1 MLSTDIS
8 ILYVSNV
15 MKSAVVYTGLFGINP
30 VEKNPSFTLFVIENG
45 FKLGLWSCYT
55 VEPGVNQIVN
65 IPSGEIV
72 FTVQDKTEVD
82 ALYQTWGAQ
91 YQVVVIQKPA
101 QLDFGYSFAVLDPDG
116 HRLRVCFLEEEA
128 ESLNAR

>member
-1 MLSTDIS
+1 MLSAGIS

-15 MKSAVVYTGLFGINP
+15 MKSSNFYAQLFGINP
-30 VEKNPSFTLFVIENG
+30 VEKSPTFALFVFENG

-55 VEPGVNQIVN
+55 VEPSVNQIAS

-72 FTVQDKTEVD
+72 FTVQDKPEVD
-82 ALYQTWGAQ
+82 TLYQTWGTQ
-91 YQVVVIQKPA
+91 HQVTVIQKPA

-128 ESLNAR
+128 

>member
-1 MLSTDIS
+1 MLSADIS

-15 MKSAVVYTGLFGINP
+15 MKSAEVYTGLFGINP
-30 VEKNPSFTLFVIENG
+30 VEKSPTFALFVFENG

-55 VEPGVNQIVN
+55 VEPGVNQIAS

-91 YQVVVIQKPA
+91 YHVVVIQKPA

-128 ESLNAR
+128 

>member
-1 MLSTDIS
+1 MLSADIT
-8 ILYVSNV
+8 ILYASNV
-15 MKSAVVYTGLFGINP
+15 MKSADFYAGLFDITP
-30 VEKNPSFTLFVIENG
+30 VEKGPTFALFVFGNG

-55 VEPGVNQIVN
+55 VEPGVNQIAS

-72 FTVQDKTEVD
+72 FTVQDKSEVD
-82 ALYQTWGAQ
+82 G
-91 YQVVVIQKPA
+91 QVTVIQKPA

-128 ESLNAR
+128 

>member
-1 MLSTDIS
+1 MLSADIT
-8 ILYVSNV
+8 ILYASNV
-15 MKSAVVYTGLFGINP
+15 MKSADFYAGLFDITP
-30 VEKNPSFTLFVIENG
+30 VEKGPTFALFVFGNG

-55 VEPGVNQIVN
+55 VEPGVNQIAS

-72 FTVQDKTEVD
+72 FTVQDKSEVD
-82 ALYQTWGAQ
+82 ALYQTWGTQ
-91 YQVVVIQKPA
+91 HQVTVIQKPA

-128 ESLNAR
+128 